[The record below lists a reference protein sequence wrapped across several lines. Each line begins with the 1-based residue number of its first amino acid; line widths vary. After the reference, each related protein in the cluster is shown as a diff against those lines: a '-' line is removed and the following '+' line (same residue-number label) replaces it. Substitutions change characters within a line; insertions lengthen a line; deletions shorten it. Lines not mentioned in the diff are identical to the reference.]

1 MRVAAY
7 ARVSTDRQQQAQTI
21 EQQVQLLRS
30 YVSHQPEWALADEHI
45 FRDDGH
51 SGARLQRP
59 GLDALRD
66 QVARAAFDVV
76 LITAPDRL
84 ARHFVH
90 QMVVLDEWERAGI
103 EVVFID
109 RPPSRDPHEQLVTQ
123 IRGAVAEY
131 ERTLIADRMRRGRLD
146 KLRAGQLLPWTSHV
160 PYGYRV
166 DAERPRDPALVASE
180 PYEASIVQEIFAAYA
195 DGGATLHSLAEALTR
210 RGVPTPTGLH
220 LWSPAT
226 LHGILTNPA
235 YIGQAVAQ
243 RYQTRTPQQRHSPLL
258 PIGRTRERH
267 SSPSRPREEW
277 IIVPIPALVPE
288 AHFVAAQQRLVHNR
302 VMARRNLKHKYL
314 LQGLVSCG
322 HCRLCCF
329 VRARGRAVAPG
340 ESQYHYYLCRGKQ
353 AAVTSRHEQLCPSRF
368 IPAAELDA
376 LVWADLCT
384 VLQTPEILAEALQ
397 RARTGAWL
405 PETLRQQQ
413 ASIRTARKS
422 LGRQQERL
430 LDAYLAGVVDLAT
443 LEKRRQGLTDREDE
457 LAARERE
464 ILVQGQRLLDTA
476 QILASMTEVCA
487 RFHQNLEAATFE
499 QRRDL
504 VELLIDRV
512 VVTDDDVEIRYV
524 IPTTEGSLH
533 TRFGQLRQD
542 YLHHPAEPTEWLT
555 RLDPATGDARRDP
568 TRAQGPTLLRGVVRL
583 ASMELG
589 RALPRTPRPA
599 SRADHR
605 RDGVYDGLQQLR
617 IVDVRGGEPDCE
629 RYPVPIHD
637 QVVLTAAL
645 PTIDRVGPGFGTSA
659 LGPHADAVDAR
670 SRPIDGAFIT
680 QPVQNRGV
688 QAFPDAGRVPVAQPS
703 PARPA
708 APAAQLSGQQAPRR
722 AGAQDEYDAAER
734 GAVGDPGSAPLRL
747 RRLIRKQRLDG
758 LPQIVGHQG

>member
-7 ARVSTDRQQQAQTI
+7 TRVSTDRQQLAQTI
-21 EQQVQLLRS
+21 QQQVDLLLG
-30 YVSHQPEWALADEHI
+30 YVRRQPEWVLDEAHI
-45 FRDDGH
+45 FRDDGY

-76 LITAPDRL
+76 VIAAPDRL

-131 ERTLIADRMRRGRLD
+131 ERTLIADRMRRGRLA

-166 DAERPRDPALVASE
+166 DPERPRDPALVTVD
-180 PYEASIVQEIFAAYA
+180 PYAGGIVREVFATYA
-195 DGGATLHSLAEALTR
+195 DGGATLHGLAEALTR
-210 RGVPTPTGLH
+210 RGVPTPTGLR

-267 SSPSRPREEW
+267 SSPSRPRDEW
-277 IIVPIPALVPE
+277 IIVPIPVLVPE

-302 VMARRNLKHKYL
+302 VVARRNLKHKYL

-329 VRARGRAVAPG
+329 VRARGRTVAPG

-384 VLQTPEILAEALQ
+384 VLQTPELLAEALQ

-405 PETLRQQQ
+405 PETVQQQ
-413 ASIRTARKS
+413 HASIRTAHKS
-422 LGRQQERL
+422 LERQQERL
-430 LDAYLAGVVDLAT
+430 LDAYVAGLLDLTAFEQRQRGLA
-443 LEKRRQGLTDREDE
+443 DRMAE
-457 LAARERE
+457 LAARGRE
-464 ILVQGQRLLDTA
+464 LLAQGQRLLDTA
-476 QILASMTEVCA
+476 KILTSMTEVCA
-487 RFHQNLEAATFE
+487 RLRQNLEAATFE
-499 QRRDL
+499 QRREL

-512 VVTDDDVEIRYV
+512 VVTDDDVEIRYAV
-524 IPTTEGSLH
+524 PTTEGSLH
-533 TRFGQLRQD
+533 TRFCQLRLD
-542 YLHHPAEPTEWLT
+542 YLS
-555 RLDPATGDARRDP
+555 DP
-568 TRAQGPTLLRGVVRL
+568 
-583 ASMELG
+583 
-589 RALPRTPRPA
+589 
-599 SRADHR
+599 
-605 RDGVYDGLQQLR
+605 
-617 IVDVRGGEPDCE
+617 
-629 RYPVPIHD
+629 
-637 QVVLTAAL
+637 AAL
-645 PTIDRVGPGFGTSA
+645 PLF
-659 LGPHADAVDAR
+659 
-670 SRPIDGAFIT
+670 SR
-680 QPVQNRGV
+680 
-688 QAFPDAGRVPVAQPS
+688 
-703 PARPA
+703 
-708 APAAQLSGQQAPRR
+708 
-722 AGAQDEYDAAER
+722 
-734 GAVGDPGSAPLRL
+734 
-747 RRLIRKQRLDG
+747 
-758 LPQIVGHQG
+758 

>member
-7 ARVSTDRQQQAQTI
+7 ARVSTDRQQLAQTI
-21 EQQVQLLRS
+21 QQQVELLRD
-30 YVSHQPEWALADEHI
+30 YVRRQPEWVLDEAHV
-45 FRDDGH
+45 FRDDGY

-76 LITAPDRL
+76 VITAPDRL

-131 ERTLIADRMRRGRLD
+131 ERTLIADRMRRGRLA

-166 DAERPRDPALVASE
+166 DPERPRDPALVTID
-180 PYEASIVQEIFAAYA
+180 PYAASIVREVFTSYA
-195 DGGATLHSLAEALTR
+195 DGSATLHSLAEALTR
-210 RGVPTPTGLH
+210 RGVPTPTGLR

-302 VMARRNLKHKYL
+302 VVSRRNLKHKYL

-329 VRARGRAVAPG
+329 VRARGRTVAPG

-405 PETLRQQQ
+405 PETVQQQ
-413 ASIRTARKS
+413 HAGIRTAHKS
-422 LGRQQERL
+422 LERQQERL
-430 LDAYLAGVVDLAT
+430 LDAYVAGLLDLAAF
-443 LEKRRQGLTDREDE
+443 EKRQRGLADRMAE

-464 ILVQGQRLLDTA
+464 LLAQGQRLLNTA
-476 QILASMTEVCA
+476 KILASMTEVCA
-487 RFHQNLEAATFE
+487 RLRQNLEAATFE
-499 QRRDL
+499 QRREL

-512 VVTDDDVEIRYV
+512 VVTDDDVEIRYAV
-524 IPTTEGSLH
+524 PTTEGSLH
-533 TRFGQLRQD
+533 TRFCQLRQD
-542 YLHHPAEPTEWLT
+542 YLDDPAGPGLNRGRHALAGDGAVETESVEERPGGATVVRAIEVDGDVVRQTAELLEPRESGAEERRVVPIGASRNDVQRDAGGVRHQGALESLLAPIDRRPPGHLATARGLGDAAVDGQVVQLQADHPVVRLQRQGVHLLAHTRCRPLLEPPPDRRVRAGRARDPLVSRPVHQRGDHVLEHHPI
-555 RLDPATGDARRDP
+555 RDP
-568 TRAQGPTLLRGVVRL
+568 T
-583 ASMELG
+583 
-589 RALPRTPRPA
+589 
-599 SRADHR
+599 
-605 RDGVYDGLQQLR
+605 
-617 IVDVRGGEPDCE
+617 
-629 RYPVPIHD
+629 
-637 QVVLTAAL
+637 
-645 PTIDRVGPGFGTSA
+645 
-659 LGPHADAVDAR
+659 AV
-670 SRPIDGAFIT
+670 
-680 QPVQNRGV
+680 
-688 QAFPDAGRVPVAQPS
+688 
-703 PARPA
+703 
-708 APAAQLSGQQAPRR
+708 AAQRMGR
-722 AGAQDEYDAAER
+722 
-734 GAVGDPGSAPLRL
+734 
-747 RRLIRKQRLDG
+747 
-758 LPQIVGHQG
+758 

>member
-7 ARVSTDRQQQAQTI
+7 ARVSTDRQQLAQTI
-21 EQQVQLLRS
+21 QQQVELLLT
-30 YVSHQPEWALADEHI
+30 YVRRQPEWVLDEAHI
-45 FRDDGH
+45 FRDDGY

-76 LITAPDRL
+76 VITAPDRL

-131 ERTLIADRMRRGRLD
+131 ERTLIADRMRRGRLA

-166 DAERPRDPALVASE
+166 DPDRPRDPALVTID
-180 PYEASIVQEIFAAYA
+180 PYAAGIVREVFAAYA
-195 DGGATLHSLAEALTR
+195 DGSATLHSLAEALTR
-210 RGVPTPTGLH
+210 RGVPTPTGLR

-288 AHFVAAQQRLVHNR
+288 AHFVTAQQRLVHNR
-302 VMARRNLKHKYL
+302 VVAHRNLKHKYL

-329 VRARGRAVAPG
+329 VRARGRTVAPG

-405 PETLRQQQ
+405 PETVQQQ
-413 ASIRTARKS
+413 HVSIRTAHKS
-422 LGRQQERL
+422 LERQQERL
-430 LDAYLAGVVDLAT
+430 LDAYVAGLLDLAAF
-443 LEKRRQGLTDREDE
+443 EQRQRGLADRLAE

-464 ILVQGQRLLDTA
+464 LLAQGQRLLDTA
-476 QILASMTEVCA
+476 KILASMTEVCA
-487 RFHQNLEAATFE
+487 RLRQNLEAATFE
-499 QRRDL
+499 QRREL

-512 VVTDDDVEIRYV
+512 VVTDDNVEIRYAV
-524 IPTTEGSLH
+524 PTTQGSLH
-533 TRFGQLRQD
+533 TRFCQLRQD
-542 YLHHPAEPTEWLT
+542 YLD
-555 RLDPATGDARRDP
+555 DPSASRVALGLRRRGGTNRGDVRRVAVID
-568 TRAQGPTLLRGVVRL
+568 AGEVAKVVVVGFVEGQVLLEVRFGFRSL
-583 ASMELG
+583 QDDGFDGRREELG
-589 RALPRTPRPA
+589 IRDVRPGDLDRERAAVGLDQEALLHAGLGAISGVGAHALP
-599 SRADHR
+599 
-605 RDGVYDGLQQLR
+605 
-617 IVDVRGGEPDCE
+617 
-629 RYPVPIHD
+629 
-637 QVVLTAAL
+637 
-645 PTIDRVGPGFGTSA
+645 
-659 LGPHADAVDAR
+659 
-670 SRPIDGAFIT
+670 
-680 QPVQNRGV
+680 
-688 QAFPDAGRVPVAQPS
+688 
-703 PARPA
+703 
-708 APAAQLSGQQAPRR
+708 PRR
-722 AGAQDEYDAAER
+722 AFPSAQSAACHSQSQPPR
-734 GAVGDPGSAPLRL
+734 SSQASWTTAHSW
-747 RRLIRKQRLDG
+747 RKTPRSTHRWKCRCTVLSSG
-758 LPQIVGHQG
+758 YSCGNRFH